1 MEEQLTKNNLTEI
14 EFSVILTNY
23 KERIYWHIRK
33 MVIDHD
39 DSDDITQDTF
49 IKVYENLEKF
59 KGDSDLFTWIYRI
72 ATNECLK
79 FLRKKKR
86 ASIFSFSSLESE
98 LNNSLTSS
106 VYVDGNEVE
115 IKLQKALLKLPDKQR
130 LIFNMKY
137 FDNMSYEEISSITET
152 SVGGLKASYHHAVKK
167 IKKYISLP
175 D

>member
-1 MEEQLTKNNLTEI
+1 MEEPLTKNNLTEI
-14 EFSVILTNY
+14 EFSEILTIY

-39 DSDDITQDTF
+39 DANDITQETF
-49 IKVYENLEKF
+49 IKVYKNINQYRGEA
-59 KGDSDLFTWIYRI
+59 GLFTWIYRI

-86 ASIFSFSSLESE
+86 ISLFSFSSIENE
-98 LNNSLTSS
+98 LANSLTSS
-106 VYVDGNEVE
+106 HYIDGNEVE
-115 IKLQKALLKLPDKQR
+115 LKLQKALLKLPDKQR

-137 FDNMSYEEISSITET
+137 FDDLSYEEISIITET
-152 SVGGLKASYHHAVKK
+152 SIGGLKASYHHAVKK

>member
-1 MEEQLTKNNLTEI
+1 MTKNNLTEI